1 MTVVERLQ
9 MKAVDV
15 SDFDTDR
22 HVYNDAI
29 ELIDRLQA
37 ALKLQNI
44 WVRGAL
50 RCKEWVWD
58 EDQREL
64 AERSCEQ
71 AEELL

>member
-1 MTVVERLQ
+1 

-15 SDFDTDR
+15 SDFDVDR
-22 HVYNDAI
+22 HIYNDAI
-29 ELIDRLQA
+29 NLIERLQA

-50 RCKEWVWD
+50 RCDQGVWD

-64 AERSCEQ
+64 AEQSCEQ